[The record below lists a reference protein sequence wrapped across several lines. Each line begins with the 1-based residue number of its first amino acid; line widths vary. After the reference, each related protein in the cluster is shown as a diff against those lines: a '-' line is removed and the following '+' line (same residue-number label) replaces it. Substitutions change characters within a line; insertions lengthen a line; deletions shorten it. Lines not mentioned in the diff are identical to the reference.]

1 MDITVIGAGG
11 AVGRVLTQLI
21 ISEQLL
27 DREQHLLLL
36 GNPTGLSRR
45 HLPGFSVDLL
55 DAYAGLC
62 PHIHVEFDSTA
73 IRGDLIVMAAGKTFP
88 ADISHASSNRDMLA
102 QENAPVFEHYASQLA
117 RYGHGHEIV
126 ICVSNPNELA
136 VAIFAKHLGPK
147 RVIGM
152 GAFLDSQRF
161 KKEIAISLG
170 ISRQRIHAFMLGEHG
185 LNMVPLW
192 SGVHIYGFTE
202 EQLSEVFLKIRQ
214 QCPLD
219 QLFSEVARVRE
230 KATGLISAGKISECY
245 EMVSQYPPDIR
256 AIIKPFITHFSGAK
270 TAVGTAK
277 ATLKLLQA
285 ITMGH
290 DTLIAGQV
298 RTEGAFYGIDSTI
311 GLPFIIGNKG
321 VENIVELPIVEE
333 EEEMLQQCA
342 QHVNQKLQPFL

>member
-11 AVGRVLTQLI
+11 DVGRVITQLI
-21 ISEQLL
+21 IAERLL
-27 DREQHLLLL
+27 DREQHLTLV
-36 GNPTGLSRR
+36 GNPEGTSRI
-45 HLPGFSVDLL
+45 HLPGFAVDLL

-62 PHIHVEFDSTA
+62 PHIHVEFDPTA
-73 IRGDLIVMAAGKTFP
+73 IRGDLIVMAGGKTFP
-88 ADISHASSNRDMLA
+88 ADINHASGNRDMLA
-102 QENAPVFEHYASQLA
+102 QENAPVFEHYASHLA

-136 VAIFAKHLGPK
+136 VAIFAEHLGPK

-192 SGVHIYGFTE
+192 SGVHVYGYSD
-202 EQLSEVFLKIRQ
+202 EQLLEVFGEIRK

-219 QLFSEVARVRE
+219 QLGSVIGRVRE
-230 KATGLISAGKISECY
+230 EITTLISAGKISECY

-256 AIIKPFITHFSGAK
+256 AIVKPFITHFSGAK

-298 RTEGAFYGIDSTI
+298 STGGAFHGINSTL
-311 GLPFIIGNKG
+311 GVPFIIGNKG
-321 VENIVELPIVEE
+321 VENIVEMPMSVEE
-333 EEEMLQQCA
+333 KILLEQCA
-342 QHVNQKLQPFL
+342 EHVNQKLKPFL